1 MAQEGSILYK
11 IGHALS
17 NEPRLVY
24 LLLFIISFA
33 GAYFPLPLPSTPVDS
48 WSQAVF
54 DSVEALQPGDVVM
67 IYCAFATGNERCNY
81 IGINAMFRHI
91 WARGAGIISNTW
103 IADTVMVL
111 DEIMSYKEML
121 NITDINEMPNHPIY
135 GTQLV
140 DLGYI
145 AGSRE
150 ANFYKFASDM
160 HGVVSTD
167 RWGTPLEDIPMMQDV
182 RDGGDVE
189 LVVTYGS
196 YGPPSCWNIPIGSF
210 YLQYGTPCIGTG
222 EGEIFTEAAYLQQCG
237 LLKGLGGCALG
248 QRQYEALVIEK
259 YGVPNYSYPEA
270 TQILYQGIFVI
281 VAMLIHNIWELVIKK
296 EG

>member
-1 MAQEGSILYK
+1 MSQESILVR
-11 IGHALS
+11 IGQFFS
-17 NEPRLVY
+17 NEPRSVY

-33 GAYFPLPLPSTPVDS
+33 GAYFPLSLPSTPVDT

-67 IYCAFATGNERCNY
+67 LYCAFSTGNERCNY
-81 IGINAMFRHI
+81 IGVNAMFQHI
-91 WARGAGIISNTW
+91 WAKGAGIISNTW

-111 DEIMSYKEML
+111 DEIMSWKRLL
-121 NITDINEMPNHPIY
+121 NLTDISEMPNHPYY
-135 GTQLV
+135 GYQLV

-150 ANFYKFASDM
+150 ANFYRFASDM
-160 HGVVSTD
+160 HGVVTTD

-182 RDGGDVE
+182 RTGADVD
-189 LVVTYGS
+189 LVVTFGS
-196 YGPPSCWNIPIGSF
+196 YGPPACWNIPIGSF
-210 YLQYGTPCIGTG
+210 YLQHGVPCIGTG

-248 QRQYEALVIEK
+248 QRQYEALVIEA
-259 YGVPNYSYPEA
+259 YGIENVSYSQA
-270 TQILYQGIFVI
+270 TQILYQGLFVI
-281 VAMLIHNIWELVIKK
+281 IAMLIHNIWVLVIKK